1 MDEENT
7 QNHEELEEQAP
18 EPVAPP
24 PAKAEGEAQPEIFT
38 MPPPSGKEPW
48 RSGGGCGRAPAY
60 GCVIGIVLLIAAL
73 FGGVSLLRKSVWMSM
88 ERGRQQVVQGLP
100 FQLAPG
106 ERLRTTRN
114 LERFRTVLETSA
126 DPYPLIGEFGKR
138 VRAAF
143 EDGRLTVEEIEELN
157 LFIEKVIE
165 ESGIPGMQL
174 GIRNSEF
181 GIRNDGPSPRL
192 LRVFPVSKQCSR
204 NALTE
209 RMTGTSAGRAQAR
222 PNSPQ
227 YPRLPPRADNSEFRI
242 PNSEFS

>member
-1 MDEENT
+1 MDEEKT
-7 QNHEELEEQAP
+7 PLEEPEAKPAP
-18 EPVAPP
+18 RP
-24 PAKAEGEAQPEIFT
+24 EGEAQPEIFT

-60 GCVIGIVLLIAAL
+60 GCVIGIVLLVAAL

-126 DPYPLIGEFGKR
+126 DPYPLMGEFGKR
-138 VRAAF
+138 VRLAF
-143 EDGRLTVEEIEELN
+143 EDGQFTIEEIEELN

-174 GIRNSEF
+174 GIRNSEL
-181 GIRNDGPSPRL
+181 GIRNDGPSPRS
-192 LRVFPVSKQCSR
+192 LRVFPVSVRCSR
-204 NALTE
+204 IVLPE
-209 RMTGTSAGRAQAR
+209 RMPPPKRSAQAR
-222 PNSPQ
+222 PNMPQ
-227 YPRLPPRADNSEFRI
+227 YPRFPPRADNSEFRI
-242 PNSEFS
+242 PNSELV